1 MKLNLG
7 CGTNRKPGWHNVDNY
22 RTCEPDELFDLE
34 RFPWP
39 WADGSAEEV
48 LFNHS
53 LEHMGQAP
61 AVFIGIMRELWR
73 VCAPAA
79 LIQINVPDPRHDN
92 FMSDP
97 THVRPVTLGML
108 NLFSQRF
115 NRQWIADGAANTP
128 LGLIHG
134 VDFEVESHDRVFE
147 QPWAALRENNQIT
160 EADLDDA
167 ARKFNNVIRMHRFL
181 LVAIK

>member
-7 CGTNRKPGWHNVDNY
+7 CGMNRKTDWHNVDKYPN
-22 RTCEPDELFDLE
+22 CNPDELVDLE

-39 WADGSAEEV
+39 WRDGSADEV

-61 AVFIGIMRELWR
+61 DVFIGIMRELWR

-79 LIQINVPDPRHDN
+79 LVQINVPDHRHDH
-92 FMSDP
+92 FFGDP
-97 THVRPVTLGML
+97 THVRPVTFEML
-108 NLFSQRF
+108 NLFNQRL
-115 NRQWIADGAANTP
+115 NRQWIDAGAANTP
-128 LGLIHG
+128 LGLIHEIN
-134 VDFEVESHDRVFE
+134 FEVESHVRILE
-147 QPWAALRENNQIT
+147 EPWATMHQTKQIT
-160 EADLDDA
+160 VADVDAA
-167 ARKFNNVIRMHRFL
+167 ARKYNNVVQAHHFL